1 MVVVVVRGNALA
13 VARAAAGRL
22 LVIADVE
29 IRFVALELLVV
40 VVVVQVLVHPRALLT
55 RGHDREI
62 VVIQRLRVVRLIRV
76 LGVEVVHDLLREV
89 DIVHLVLVVMDRLG
103 RVLGLGVLG
112 VVLRHGRVI
121 LGRLRVLDFVLADVR
136 VFVGV
141 QARGPR
147 ERVRGGRVVV
157 RVERIV
163 AEHQR
168 VHRAD
173 RVRRD
178 IPERRRHRAEEHEE
192 RQKAHH
198 ARTHRATPR
207 HGQSRRARCRMRAP
221 RACRGCSTDDEVL
234 RFLKLSSSPGC
245 RRAVLGS

>member
-1 MVVVVVRGNALA
+1 MLSPWLLVALA
-13 VARAAAGRL
+13 AASLEGEPL
-22 LVIADVE
+22 QMLEIEVNGDLVN
-29 IRFVALELLVV
+29 LEFYIHSNLTE
-40 VVVVQVLVHPRALLT
+40 RALKAVAT
-55 RGHDREI
+55 
-62 VVIQRLRVVRLIRV
+62 
-76 LGVEVVHDLLREV
+76 
-89 DIVHLVLVVMDRLG
+89 
-103 RVLGLGVLG
+103 LGL
-112 VVLRHGRVI
+112 
-121 LGRLRVLDFVLADVR
+121 DND
-136 VFVGV
+136 
-141 QARGPR
+141 PR
-147 ERVRGGRVVV
+147 PGATWHAAMAACN
-157 RVERIV
+157 VERIV